1 MADITLLRKASRDM
15 VRVIRVLII
24 RQMASHTCRT
34 REAIIAIR
42 MALAALHG
50 RVKTSEWP
58 TRRRVIERGR
68 GPVRGAVAHFTL
80 LRETCRDVTRVVRSL
95 VILQV
100 TAYARRD
107 AEVEVPVHVA
117 QRTLHLLVRP
127 G

>member
-100 TAYARRD
+100 TAHASRD
-107 AEVEVPVHVA
+107 AEAEVPVHVA